1 MEAGLNIQASDK
13 ENLELPIFD
22 MVTISR
28 ATNIFCCTYKIGDSG
43 FGSIYKGVLSTGKEV
58 AVKRFS
64 TNSKQGLNE
73 FKSEVILIAKLQH
86 RNLVRLL
93 GCCIRGEE
101 RTLIYKYMP
110 NGSLDSCIFGRR
122 LDIYCWDCP
131 RVLYLHQDSRLSYSK
146 RSQASNV
153 LLDCEMN
160 SKISDF
166 GLAKDFGVDQ
176 SSAITKRVVGTYG
189 YMSPEYA
196 IGSLFSMKSNVFSF
210 GVIALEILSAKGIG
224 CSIIQTTILT
234 FLDMAWTLWIEG
246 KACELL
252 DPLVEGSF
260 PMSEILRCIQVGLLC
275 VQKCPEDRP
284 TMLSVFLMLI
294 TKAVVL
300 LQPKQPDFY
309 TERKSSDTTYLLTQG
324 VCYQLE
330 KRLLGCCIHGEER
343 TLIYEYMPNGSLDS
357 CIFGNGYMSPE
368 YAIDG
373 LFSMKSNVFSFRVIV
388 LEILSAKG
396 IGCSIIQTAILTFLD
411 ILWIEGKAYELLD
424 PLVEGSFPMSEILRC
439 IQVGLLCVQK
449 CPEDRPTMLSVFLML
464 ITKAVVL
471 PQPKQPDFYTERK
484 SSDTTYLL
492 TQGAYGGKTQYVKWA
507 WEEGIG
513 LNSLN
518 DSFFF
523 DPSIRHYFKNH
534 VKACRNSRCTAFS
547 KGSLER
553 IVFAETG
560 INEVLKAYRTSQEP
574 SVLKLKEPTLDEIT
588 HALVGRYNLN
598 FTRQDISSLWF
609 LCKQEASLLNI
620 TDQACALFTPSE
632 VFNIPLL
639 SVAASFVAEDISK
652 NASKGSTSEINNSKL
667 LDETDERTALPS
679 VPTALLLALGI
690 GLCEAL
696 AMYLGAGLF
705 LNMMGIS
712 TASPMHIPAQ
722 QFLELRAIG
731 APAVVLSLAIQGIFR
746 GFKDTK
752 TPVLRLGLEDTKT
765 MESET
770 NSIDRAVA
778 NLMFSKVDS
787 GGIDLLA
794 AVSSKE
800 EAKGTTKQCNYS
812 LNQPQQPHWHHH
824 TRSSTGDA
832 EVPIFG

>member
-1 MEAGLNIQASDK
+1 MALDHVIAEA
-13 ENLELPIFD
+13 
-22 MVTISR
+22 R
-28 ATNIFCCTYKIGDSG
+28 
-43 FGSIYKGVLSTGKEV
+43 
-58 AVKRFS
+58 
-64 TNSKQGLNE
+64 
-73 FKSEVILIAKLQH
+73 QH
-86 RNLVRLL
+86 GVRLL
-93 GCCIRGEE
+93 
-101 RTLIYKYMP
+101 L
-110 NGSLDSCIFGRR
+110 SL
-122 LDIYCWDCP
+122 
-131 RVLYLHQDSRLSYSK
+131 V
-146 RSQASNV
+146 N
-153 LLDCEMN
+153 N
-160 SKISDF
+160 
-166 GLAKDFGVDQ
+166 
-176 SSAITKRVVGTYG
+176 
-189 YMSPEYA
+189 
-196 IGSLFSMKSNVFSF
+196 
-210 GVIALEILSAKGIG
+210 
-224 CSIIQTTILT
+224 
-234 FLDMAWTLWIEG
+234 
-246 KACELL
+246 
-252 DPLVEGSF
+252 
-260 PMSEILRCIQVGLLC
+260 
-275 VQKCPEDRP
+275 
-284 TMLSVFLMLI
+284 
-294 TKAVVL
+294 
-300 LQPKQPDFY
+300 LQ
-309 TERKSSDTTYLLTQG
+309 
-324 VCYQLE
+324 
-330 KRLLGCCIHGEER
+330 
-343 TLIYEYMPNGSLDS
+343 
-357 CIFGNGYMSPE
+357 
-368 YAIDG
+368 
-373 LFSMKSNVFSFRVIV
+373 
-388 LEILSAKG
+388 
-396 IGCSIIQTAILTFLD
+396 
-411 ILWIEGKAYELLD
+411 
-424 PLVEGSFPMSEILRC
+424 
-439 IQVGLLCVQK
+439 
-449 CPEDRPTMLSVFLML
+449 
-464 ITKAVVL
+464 
-471 PQPKQPDFYTERK
+471 
-484 SSDTTYLL
+484 
-492 TQGAYGGKTQYVKWA
+492 AYGGKTQYVKWA

-534 VKACRNSRCTAFS
+534 VKKLAAIQGVLPSQKDHLKELCLRKRAIFYYII
-547 KGSLER
+547 E
-553 IVFAETG
+553 G

-574 SVLKLKEPTLDEIT
+574 SVLKLKEPALDEIT

-620 TDQACALFTPSE
+620 TDQVCALFTPSE

-746 GFKDTK
+746 GFKDIK
-752 TPVLRLGLEDTKT
+752 TPVLRLGLEDMKT